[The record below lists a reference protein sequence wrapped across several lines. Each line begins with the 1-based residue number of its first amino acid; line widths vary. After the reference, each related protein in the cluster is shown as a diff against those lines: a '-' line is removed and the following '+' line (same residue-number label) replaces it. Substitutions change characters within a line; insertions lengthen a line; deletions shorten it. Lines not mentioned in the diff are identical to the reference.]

1 MRFSGVLVASKVF
14 VTRFITSTSGD
25 GSVLEDIGWGLGG
38 SLLACLS
45 TQLLVVFFR
54 ATLWSMRL
62 EESGP
67 LRKRLMDL
75 TIVGDDATITARGGR
90 SFAPQLDPLVPSLT
104 ECRYLPEI
112 LWLYRLP
119 VCISALKIVR
129 WFRDRLGVT
138 CSWLIC
144 VSRRSRL
151 GMTGRASLHVELSP
165 FVSCVQ
171 TCDHGHSVASLYC
184 TSFDF

>member
-1 MRFSGVLVASKVF
+1 MVLLEESVRFSGVLVASKVF

-67 LRKRLMDL
+67 LRKRLMAL

-104 ECRYLPEI
+104 ECRYL
-112 LWLYRLP
+112 
-119 VCISALKIVR
+119 
-129 WFRDRLGVT
+129 
-138 CSWLIC
+138 
-144 VSRRSRL
+144 SRYPL
-151 GMTGRASLHVELSP
+151 ALSP
-165 FVSCVQ
+165 ICMHKRSENC
-171 TCDHGHSVASLYC
+171 SVV
-184 TSFDF
+184 

>member
-1 MRFSGVLVASKVF
+1 MVLLEESVRFSGVLVAIKVF
-14 VTRFITSTSGD
+14 VTRLITSTSGD
-25 GSVLEDIGWGLGG
+25 GSVLEDIGGGLGG

-54 ATLWSMRL
+54 ATVWSMRL

-144 VSRRSRL
+144 VVKKWAGTTRRQTFTCGIAPVRL
-151 GMTGRASLHVELSP
+151 IRTNL
-165 FVSCVQ
+165 
-171 TCDHGHSVASLYC
+171 
-184 TSFDF
+184 

>member
-1 MRFSGVLVASKVF
+1 MRFSGVLVASEVF

-25 GSVLEDIGWGLGG
+25 GLVLEDIGGGLGG

-54 ATLWSMRL
+54 ATVWSMRL

-90 SFAPQLDPLVPSLT
+90 SFAPQ
-104 ECRYLPEI
+104 
-112 LWLYRLP
+112 
-119 VCISALKIVR
+119 
-129 WFRDRLGVT
+129 
-138 CSWLIC
+138 
-144 VSRRSRL
+144 
-151 GMTGRASLHVELSP
+151 
-165 FVSCVQ
+165 
-171 TCDHGHSVASLYC
+171 SVGSIGAE
-184 TSFDF
+184 FD